1 MKALTVVRPY
11 WLVTAALL
19 IGWSINLYE
28 ALTRPTVDW
37 VDAADLPLL
46 VIISFT
52 LIMLAQ
58 ARTRGTDDGA
68 APVKKGAA
76 RYIVAGLA
84 VAGLVAAVVLG
95 FRAHG

>member
-1 MKALTVVRPY
+1 MKATTVVRLY

-37 VDAADLPLL
+37 LDAADLPLL

-52 LIMLAQ
+52 LIMLVR
-58 ARTRGTDDGA
+58 ARNQR
-68 APVKKGAA
+68 
-76 RYIVAGLA
+76 
-84 VAGLVAAVVLG
+84 
-95 FRAHG
+95 H